1 MSSSPLASSDL
12 CEFDRSIEFSL
23 FTRCSCLFLAVHAS
37 PLTVAKG
44 IRGHLSRVRQP
55 EPEELSR
62 SDRDVVWKPWDQRY
76 IVRACAE
83 KARAC
88 DARHRR
94 SPPRLFLLSRGRKAI
109 ALIARH
115 SVLAAVLS
123 DLQHPAVIE
132 KCTRRRSPRT
142 SRRSSPQ
149 RRYGQR
155 SIQMFLQ

>member
-1 MSSSPLASSDL
+1 MSSIVRSRFSP
-12 CEFDRSIEFSL
+12 

-44 IRGHLSRVRQP
+44 IRGFGRLSRDRQP

-62 SDRDVVWKPWDQRY
+62 SDRDVHVVWDHRY

-88 DARHRR
+88 DTRHRR
-94 SPPRLFLLSRGRKAI
+94 SLPRLFLLSRGRKAI

-155 SIQMFLQ
+155 SIQTFLD